1 MVEWDNRE
9 ISIKA
14 QAELLGLNR
23 SSLYYRPVGPSCE
36 EVEIKNR
43 IDEIYTAYP
52 VYGSRRITAQL
63 NREGLA
69 IKRKAVQRHMREMGI
84 TGICPGPN
92 LSKRNHEH
100 RVFPYLL
107 RDITAA
113 YPNHIWGTDITY
125 IRLCK
130 GWMYLT
136 VFLDWYSRYV
146 VSWELDQTMD
156 VDLVL
161 RAASQALIQAKPEI
175 VNSDQGS

>member
-1 MVEWDNRE
+1 M
-9 ISIKA
+9 
-14 QAELLGLNR
+14 
-23 SSLYYRPVGPSCE
+23 
-36 EVEIKNR
+36 
-43 IDEIYTAYP
+43 
-52 VYGSRRITAQL
+52 
-63 NREGLA
+63 
-69 IKRKAVQRHMREMGI
+69 
-84 TGICPGPN
+84 
-92 LSKRNHEH
+92 
-100 RVFPYLL
+100 LL